1 MIKLINPSGGETWV
15 AEDRVDMYLAAGF
28 KLAADVE
35 KPKKQ
40 PVKKP
45 KK

>member
-15 AEDRVDMYLAAGF
+15 ADNRVAEYMAAGF
-28 KLAADVE
+28 KLAADI
-35 KPKKQ
+35 KPVKKQ
-40 PVKKP
+40 PVKRP

>member
-1 MIKLINPSGGETWV
+1 MVKLINMTGGETWV
-15 AEDRVDMYLAAGF
+15 AEDRVDEYLAAGY
-28 KLAADVE
+28 KLAAE
-35 KPKKQ
+35 KPKEK